1 MSTELCNN
9 RYPMEYSATWRDKK
23 GKVYSGKVRWINNRR
38 WNFYQDGWNLV
49 SASSDRG
56 DEEPTTT
63 LAGWTDRMC
72 GMTKP
77 DDDGGVGYPTG
88 YANIQSVNPNKS
100 LDQMDR
106 GYEGERTTY
115 KKKNWGGARRNKS
128 KMRKSRKGN
137 KSKKRKSRKTNRR
150 R

>member
-9 RYPMEYSATWRDKK
+9 RYPMQYSATWRDKT
-23 GKVYSGKVRWINNRR
+23 GTVRWRNKSN
-38 WNFYQDGWNLV
+38 WDFYEDGWSV
-49 SASSDRG
+49 RSASSDNG

-63 LAGWTDRMC
+63 ADGWAARMC

-77 DDDGGVGYPTG
+77 DDSGVGYATG
-88 YANIQSVNPNKS
+88 YASRNSFNPYKRV
-100 LDQMDR
+100 DQMNRD
-106 GYEGERTTY
+106 YEGE
-115 KKKNWGGARRNKS
+115 KKYRGGLRRNNKS
-128 KMRKSRKGN
+128 KIRKSRRSS

>member
-9 RYPMEYSATWRDKK
+9 RYPMQYSATWRDKT
-23 GKVYSGKVRWINNRR
+23 GTVRWRNKSN
-38 WNFYQDGWNLV
+38 WDFYEDGWSV
-49 SASSDRG
+49 RSASSDNG

-63 LAGWTDRMC
+63 MDGWAARMC

-77 DDDGGVGYPTG
+77 DDSGVGYATS
-88 YANIQSVNPNKS
+88 YANRNSFNPYKRT
-100 LDQMDR
+100 DQMDR
-106 GYEGERTTY
+106 DYKGESSIHN
-115 KKKNWGGARRNKS
+115 KKNWGGARRNKS

>member
-1 MSTELCNN
+1 
-9 RYPMEYSATWRDKK
+9 
-23 GKVYSGKVRWINNRR
+23 VYSGKVRWINNRR
-38 WNFYQDGWNLV
+38 WDFYQDGWDLV

-88 YANIQSVNPNKS
+88 YANSNSFNPYKRTA
-100 LDQMDR
+100 QMDR
-106 GYEGERTTY
+106 GYEGESTIHDD
-115 KKKNWGGARRNKS
+115 KKKLGGARRNKS

>member
-38 WNFYQDGWNLV
+38 WDFYQDGWDLV

-77 DDDGGVGYPTG
+77 DDDGGVGYHTG
-88 YANIQSVNPNKS
+88 YANSNSFNPNKS

-106 GYEGERTTY
+106 GYEGESTIY
-115 KKKNWGGARRNKS
+115 DKKKLGGARRNKS
-128 KMRKSRKGN
+128 KMRKSRRNN
-137 KSKKRKSRKTNRR
+137 KSKKRRSGKTNRR